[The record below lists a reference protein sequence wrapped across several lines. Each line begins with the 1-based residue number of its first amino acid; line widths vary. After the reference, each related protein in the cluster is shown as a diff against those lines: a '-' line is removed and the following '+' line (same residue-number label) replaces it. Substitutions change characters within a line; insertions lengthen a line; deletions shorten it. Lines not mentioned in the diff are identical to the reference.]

1 MKKYI
6 LLLGALMFAVLTQ
19 AQAQSETEEKLGDVM
34 LKSETPTSFNYQA
47 LLYNDGKPVAEKSVK
62 IKITLQDETAKAYFI
77 EEHTTNT
84 AKTGMINVSV
94 GKGTPIT
101 GDLNDVAWE
110 KGVFIAAEADSGSGY
125 KSLGPATKM
134 QAVPY
139 ALYARAVPV
148 IRGTKAGKEEGRPIF
163 QVQNSKGM
171 PLFSVY
177 EEGISINVPDLPSG
191 TRRPRG
197 GFAVKSFRLGGDL
210 SEESSNNRLQ
220 IADGAI
226 DVFVDPV
233 MRGYY
238 GGFAVKTMGHL
249 RSGENGQKTLFNL
262 DDRSTFFTLDNCGIE
277 STFQLRDRCNNNQVI
292 MNLGAN
298 GKIQSK
304 QIPDKVLQDLPSTA
318 SGATLQVEWPWP
330 SKATTEP
337 QKLGFTNLMRWRVPT
352 VKAQVVGSGVA
363 SKIKEVDYEIE
374 VVNDPAEAKKL
385 TDYLK
390 VGYYMQGDT
399 KRVLGLMLNSK
410 LKLDDDF
417 TFPKGKIV
425 IRSIAL
431 NPNLKTEIVFSGQR
445 MLYEDEFEFTAHWFT
460 KSMSNYVEFSDNEF
474 FMSILANE
482 FTQNAD
488 AKELLMNLPIK
499 VEITNDKYKDCL
511 KATIENGHIKCRV
524 TDRHA
529 YENALGA
536 FPAGGGEK
544 EITLKLKLSFPNDI
558 YEEVEGNGTVRVG
571 KY

>member
-6 LLLGALMFAVLTQ
+6 LLLSALLFVFLTQ
-19 AQAQSETEEKLGDVM
+19 AQAQDEKLGDVM

-47 LLYNDGKPVAEKSVK
+47 LLYDGGKPVAEKSVK
-62 IKITLQDETAKAYFI
+62 VKIKLQDEIGTVYFE
-77 EEHTTNT
+77 EEHNTNT

-94 GKGTPIT
+94 GKGTPIA

-110 KGVFIAAEADSGSGY
+110 KGVFIAAEADSGTGY
-125 KSLGPATKM
+125 KSLGPAAKM

-148 IRGTKAGKEEGRPIF
+148 IRGTKAGKEAGLPIF
-163 QVQNSKGM
+163 QVQSSKGM

-177 EEGISINVPDLPSG
+177 EEGISINVPDQPSD

-197 GFAVKSFRLGGDL
+197 GFAVKSFRLNGDL
-210 SEESSNNRLQ
+210 SDESSSERLQ
-220 IADGAI
+220 IADGAF

-249 RSGENGQKTLFNL
+249 RDGDNESRTLFNL
-262 DDRSTFFTLDNCGIE
+262 DNRSTFFTLACGQVE
-277 STFQLRDRCNNNQVI
+277 SNFQFRDRCNNNQVI

-330 SKATTEP
+330 SKVISEP
-337 QKLGFTNLMRWRVPT
+337 KLGFTNLMRWRVPT
-352 VKAQVVGSGVA
+352 VKAQVVGSGA
-363 SKIKEVDYEIE
+363 APKIEEVDYEIE
-374 VVNDPAEAKKL
+374 VVNDPAETKKL

-390 VGYYMQGDT
+390 VGYYIQKDA
-399 KRVLGLMLNSK
+399 KRVLGLMLDSK
-410 LKLDDDF
+410 LKLNRDF
-417 TFPKGKIV
+417 TFPKGKMV
-425 IRSIAL
+425 IRSTAL
-431 NPNLKTEIVFSGQR
+431 NPNLQTEIAFSGQT
-445 MLYEDEFEFTAHWFT
+445 MLYDDEFEFTAYWFT
-460 KSMSNYVEFSDNEF
+460 KTMSNYVEFSENEF
-474 FMSILANE
+474 FMRVRSTK
-482 FTQNAD
+482 FTQNAEV
-488 AKELLMNLPIK
+488 KELLTNFPVK

-511 KATIENGHIKCRV
+511 KATVEDGDIKCRV

-529 YENALGA
+529 YESALGA
-536 FPAGGGEK
+536 FPAAGGEK
-544 EITLKLKLSFPNDI
+544 EIILKLKLSFPNNI
-558 YEEVEGNGTVRVG
+558 YEAVEGNGTVKVG

>member
-6 LLLGALMFAVLTQ
+6 LLLSALLFVFLTQ
-19 AQAQSETEEKLGDVM
+19 AQAQDEKLGDVM

-47 LLYNDGKPVAEKSVK
+47 LLYNGGKPVAEKSVK
-62 IKITLQDETAKAYFI
+62 VKIKLQDEIGTVYFE
-77 EEHTTNT
+77 EEHNTNT

-110 KGVFIAAEADSGSGY
+110 KGVFIAAEADSGTGY
-125 KSLGPATKM
+125 KSLGPAAKM

-148 IRGTKAGKEEGRPIF
+148 IRGTKAGKEAGLPIF
-163 QVQNSKGM
+163 QVQSSKGM

-177 EEGISINVPDLPSG
+177 EEGISINVPDLPSD

-197 GFAVKSFRLGGDL
+197 GFAVKSFRLNGDL
-210 SEESSNNRLQ
+210 SDESSSERLQ
-220 IADGAI
+220 IADGAF

-249 RSGENGQKTLFNL
+249 RDGDNESRTLFNL
-262 DDRSTFFTLDNCGIE
+262 DNRSTFFTLACGQVE
-277 STFQLRDRCNNNQVI
+277 SNFQFRDRCNNNQVI

-304 QIPDKVLQDLPSTA
+304 QMPDKVLQDLPSTA
-318 SGATLQVEWPWP
+318 SGATLQAEWPWP
-330 SKATTEP
+330 SNVISEP
-337 QKLGFTNLMRWRVPT
+337 QKLGFTNLMRWRMPT

-363 SKIKEVDYEIE
+363 PKIKEVDYEIE
-374 VVNDPAEAKKL
+374 VVNDPAETKKL

-390 VGYYMQGDT
+390 VGYYIQKDA
-399 KRVLGLMLNSK
+399 KKVLGLMLDSK
-410 LKLDDDF
+410 LKLNRDF

-425 IRSIAL
+425 IRSTAL
-431 NPNLKTEIVFSGQR
+431 NPNLQTEIAFSGQT
-445 MLYEDEFEFTAHWFT
+445 MLYDDEFEFTAYWFT
-460 KSMSNYVEFSDNEF
+460 KTMSNYVEFSENEF
-474 FMSILANE
+474 FMRVRPTK
-482 FTQNAD
+482 FTQNAEV
-488 AKELLMNLPIK
+488 KELLTNFPVK

-511 KATIENGHIKCRV
+511 KATIEDGDIKCRV

-529 YENALGA
+529 YESALGA
-536 FPAGGGEK
+536 FPAAGGEK
-544 EITLKLKLSFPNDI
+544 EIILKLKLSFPNNI
-558 YEEVEGNGTVRVG
+558 YEAVEGNGTVKVG

>member
-6 LLLGALMFAVLTQ
+6 LLLSALLFVFLTQ
-19 AQAQSETEEKLGDVM
+19 AQAQDEKLGDVM

-47 LLYNDGKPVAEKSVK
+47 LLYDGGKPVAEKSVK
-62 IKITLQDETAKAYFI
+62 IKIKLQDEIGTVYFE
-77 EEHTTNT
+77 EEHNTNT

-94 GKGTPIT
+94 GKGTPIA

-110 KGVFIAAEADSGSGY
+110 KGVFIAAEADSGTGY
-125 KSLGPATKM
+125 KSLGPAAKM

-148 IRGTKAGKEEGRPIF
+148 IRGTKAGKEAGLPIF
-163 QVQNSKGM
+163 QVQSSKGM

-177 EEGISINVPDLPSG
+177 EEGISINVPDQPSD

-197 GFAVKSFRLGGDL
+197 GFAVKSFRLNGDL
-210 SEESSNNRLQ
+210 SDESSSERLQ
-220 IADGAI
+220 IADGAF

-249 RSGENGQKTLFNL
+249 RDGDNESRTLFNL
-262 DDRSTFFTLDNCGIE
+262 DNRSTFFTLACGQVE
-277 STFQLRDRCNNNQVI
+277 SNFQFRDRCNNNQVI

-318 SGATLQVEWPWP
+318 SGATLQVKWSWP
-330 SKATTEP
+330 SKVISEP
-337 QKLGFTNLMRWRVPT
+337 KLGFTNLMRWRVPT
-352 VKAQVVGSGVA
+352 VKAQVVGSGA
-363 SKIKEVDYEIE
+363 APKIEEVDYEIE
-374 VVNDPAEAKKL
+374 VVNDPAETKKL

-390 VGYYMQGDT
+390 VGYYIQKDA
-399 KRVLGLMLNSK
+399 KKVLGLMLDSK
-410 LKLDDDF
+410 LKLNRDF

-425 IRSIAL
+425 IRSTAL
-431 NPNLKTEIVFSGQR
+431 NPNLQTEIAFSGQT
-445 MLYEDEFEFTAHWFT
+445 MLYDDEFEFTAYWFT
-460 KSMSNYVEFSDNEF
+460 KTMSNYVEFSENEF
-474 FMSILANE
+474 FMRVRPTK
-482 FTQNAD
+482 FTQNAEV
-488 AKELLMNLPIK
+488 KELLTNFPVK

-511 KATIENGHIKCRV
+511 KATIEDGDIKCRV

-529 YENALGA
+529 YESALGA
-536 FPAGGGEK
+536 FPAAGGEK
-544 EITLKLKLSFPNDI
+544 EIILKLKLSFPNNI
-558 YEEVEGNGTVRVG
+558 YEAVEGNGTVKVG

>member
-6 LLLGALMFAVLTQ
+6 LLLSALLFVFLTQ
-19 AQAQSETEEKLGDVM
+19 AQAQDEKLGDVM

-47 LLYNDGKPVAEKSVK
+47 LLYDGGKPVAEKSVK
-62 IKITLQDETAKAYFI
+62 VKIKLQDEIGTVYFE
-77 EEHTTNT
+77 EEHNTNT

-94 GKGTPIT
+94 GKGTPIA

-110 KGVFIAAEADSGSGY
+110 KGVFIAAEADSGTGY
-125 KSLGPATKM
+125 KSLGPAAKM

-148 IRGTKAGKEEGRPIF
+148 IRGTKAGKEAGLPIF
-163 QVQNSKGM
+163 QVQSSKGM

-177 EEGISINVPDLPSG
+177 EEGISINVPDQPSD

-197 GFAVKSFRLGGDL
+197 GFAVKSFRLNGDL
-210 SEESSNNRLQ
+210 SDESSSERLQ
-220 IADGAI
+220 IADGAF

-249 RSGENGQKTLFNL
+249 RDGDNESRTLFNL
-262 DDRSTFFTLDNCGIE
+262 DNRSTFFTLACGQVE
-277 STFQLRDRCNNNQVI
+277 SNFQFRDRCNNNQVI

-330 SKATTEP
+330 SKVISEP
-337 QKLGFTNLMRWRVPT
+337 KLGFTNLMRWRVPT
-352 VKAQVVGSGVA
+352 VKAQVVGSGA
-363 SKIKEVDYEIE
+363 APKIEEVDYEIE
-374 VVNDPAEAKKL
+374 VVNDPAETKKL

-390 VGYYMQGDT
+390 VGYYIQKDA
-399 KRVLGLMLNSK
+399 KRVLGLMLDSK
-410 LKLDDDF
+410 LKLSRDF

-425 IRSIAL
+425 IRSTAL
-431 NPNLKTEIVFSGQR
+431 NPNLQTEIAFSGQT
-445 MLYEDEFEFTAHWFT
+445 MLYDDEFEFTAYWFT
-460 KSMSNYVEFSDNEF
+460 KTMSNYVEFSENEF
-474 FMSILANE
+474 FMRVRPTK
-482 FTQNAD
+482 FTQNAEV
-488 AKELLMNLPIK
+488 KELLTNFPVK

-511 KATIENGHIKCRV
+511 KATIEDGDIKCRV

-529 YENALGA
+529 YESALGA
-536 FPAGGGEK
+536 FPAAGGEK
-544 EITLKLKLSFPNDI
+544 EIILKLKLSFPNNI
-558 YEEVEGNGTVRVG
+558 YEAVEGNGTVKVG

>member
-6 LLLGALMFAVLTQ
+6 LLLSALLFVFLTQ
-19 AQAQSETEEKLGDVM
+19 AQAQDEKLGDVM

-47 LLYNDGKPVAEKSVK
+47 LLYDGGKPVAEKSVK
-62 IKITLQDETAKAYFI
+62 VKIKLQDEIGTVYFE
-77 EEHTTNT
+77 EEHNTNT

-94 GKGTPIT
+94 GKGTPIA

-110 KGVFIAAEADSGSGY
+110 KGVFIAAEADSGTGY
-125 KSLGPATKM
+125 KSLGPAAKM

-148 IRGTKAGKEEGRPIF
+148 IRGTKAGKEAGLPIF
-163 QVQNSKGM
+163 QVQSSKGM

-177 EEGISINVPDLPSG
+177 EEGISINVPDQPSD

-197 GFAVKSFRLGGDL
+197 GFAVKSFRLNGDL
-210 SEESSNNRLQ
+210 SDESSSERLQ
-220 IADGAI
+220 IADGAF

-249 RSGENGQKTLFNL
+249 RDGDNESRTLFNL
-262 DDRSTFFTLDNCGIE
+262 DNRSTFFTLACGQVE
-277 STFQLRDRCNNNQVI
+277 SNFQFRDRCNNNQVI

-330 SKATTEP
+330 SKVISEP
-337 QKLGFTNLMRWRVPT
+337 KLGFTNLMRWRVPT
-352 VKAQVVGSGVA
+352 VKAQVVGSGA
-363 SKIKEVDYEIE
+363 APKIEEVDYEIE
-374 VVNDPAEAKKL
+374 VVNDPAETKKL

-390 VGYYMQGDT
+390 VGYYIQKDA
-399 KRVLGLMLNSK
+399 KRVLGLMLDSK
-410 LKLDDDF
+410 LKLSRDF

-425 IRSIAL
+425 IRSTAL
-431 NPNLKTEIVFSGQR
+431 NPNLQTEIAFSGQT
-445 MLYEDEFEFTAHWFT
+445 MLYDDEFEFTAYWFT
-460 KSMSNYVEFSDNEF
+460 KTMSNYVEFSENEF
-474 FMSILANE
+474 FMRVRPTK
-482 FTQNAD
+482 FTQNAEV
-488 AKELLMNLPIK
+488 KELLTNFPVK

-511 KATIENGHIKCRV
+511 KATIEDGDIKCRV

-529 YENALGA
+529 YESALGA
-536 FPAGGGEK
+536 FPAAGGEK
-544 EITLKLKLSFPNDI
+544 EITLKLKLSFPNNI
-558 YEEVEGNGTVRVG
+558 YEAVEGNGTVKVG

>member
-6 LLLGALMFAVLTQ
+6 LLLSALLFVFLTQ
-19 AQAQSETEEKLGDVM
+19 AQAQDEKLGDVM

-47 LLYNDGKPVAEKSVK
+47 LLYDGGKPVAEKSVK
-62 IKITLQDETAKAYFI
+62 VKIKLQDEIGTVYFE
-77 EEHTTNT
+77 EEHNTNT

-94 GKGTPIT
+94 GKGTPIA

-110 KGVFIAAEADSGSGY
+110 KGVFIAAEADSGTGY
-125 KSLGPATKM
+125 KSLGPAAKM

-148 IRGTKAGKEEGRPIF
+148 IRGTKAGKEAGLPIF
-163 QVQNSKGM
+163 QVQSSKGM

-177 EEGISINVPDLPSG
+177 EEGISINVPDQPSD

-197 GFAVKSFRLGGDL
+197 GFAVKSFRLNGDL
-210 SEESSNNRLQ
+210 SDESSSERLQ
-220 IADGAI
+220 IADGAF

-249 RSGENGQKTLFNL
+249 RDGDNESRTLFNL
-262 DDRSTFFTLDNCGIE
+262 DNRSTFFTLACGQVE
-277 STFQLRDRCNNNQVI
+277 SNFQFRDRCNNNQVI

-330 SKATTEP
+330 SKVISEP
-337 QKLGFTNLMRWRVPT
+337 KLGFTNLMRWRVPT
-352 VKAQVVGSGVA
+352 VKAQVVGSGA
-363 SKIKEVDYEIE
+363 APKIEEVDYEIE
-374 VVNDPAEAKKL
+374 VVNDPAETKKL

-390 VGYYMQGDT
+390 VGYYIQKDA
-399 KRVLGLMLNSK
+399 KRVLGLMLDSK
-410 LKLDDDF
+410 LKLSRDF

-425 IRSIAL
+425 IRSTAL
-431 NPNLKTEIVFSGQR
+431 NPNLQTEIAFSGQT
-445 MLYEDEFEFTAHWFT
+445 MLYDDEFEFTAYWFT
-460 KSMSNYVEFSDNEF
+460 KTMSNYVEFSENEF
-474 FMSILANE
+474 FMRVRPTK
-482 FTQNAD
+482 FTQNAEV
-488 AKELLMNLPIK
+488 KELLTNFPVK

-511 KATIENGHIKCRV
+511 KATIEDGDIKCRV

-529 YENALGA
+529 YESALGA
-536 FPAGGGEK
+536 FPAAGGEK
-544 EITLKLKLSFPNDI
+544 EIILKLKLSFPNNI
-558 YEEVEGNGTVRVG
+558 YEAVEGNGTVKIG

>member
-6 LLLGALMFAVLTQ
+6 LLLSALLFVFLTQ
-19 AQAQSETEEKLGDVM
+19 AQAQDEKLGDVM

-47 LLYNDGKPVAEKSVK
+47 LLYDGGKPVAEKSVK
-62 IKITLQDETAKAYFI
+62 VKIKLQDEIGTVYFE
-77 EEHTTNT
+77 EEHNTNT

-94 GKGTPIT
+94 GKGTPIA

-110 KGVFIAAEADSGSGY
+110 KGVFIAAEADSGTGY
-125 KSLGPATKM
+125 KSLGPAAKM

-148 IRGTKAGKEEGRPIF
+148 IRGTKAGKEAGLPIF
-163 QVQNSKGM
+163 QVQSSKGM

-177 EEGISINVPDLPSG
+177 EEGISINVPDQPSD

-197 GFAVKSFRLGGDL
+197 GFAVKSFRLNGDL
-210 SEESSNNRLQ
+210 SDGSSSERLQ
-220 IADGAI
+220 IADGAF

-249 RSGENGQKTLFNL
+249 RDGDNESRTLFNL
-262 DDRSTFFTLDNCGIE
+262 DNRSTFFTLACGQVE
-277 STFQLRDRCNNNQVI
+277 SNFQFRDRCNNNQVI

-330 SKATTEP
+330 SKVISEP
-337 QKLGFTNLMRWRVPT
+337 KLGFTNLMRWRVPT
-352 VKAQVVGSGVA
+352 VKAQVVGSGA
-363 SKIKEVDYEIE
+363 APKIEEVDYEIE
-374 VVNDPAEAKKL
+374 VVNDPAETKKL

-390 VGYYMQGDT
+390 VGYYIQKDA
-399 KRVLGLMLNSK
+399 KRVLGLMLDSK
-410 LKLDDDF
+410 LKLNRDF

-425 IRSIAL
+425 IRSTAL
-431 NPNLKTEIVFSGQR
+431 NPNLQTEIAFSGQT
-445 MLYEDEFEFTAHWFT
+445 MLYDDEFEFTAYWFT
-460 KSMSNYVEFSDNEF
+460 KTMSNYVEFSENEF
-474 FMSILANE
+474 FMRVRPTK
-482 FTQNAD
+482 FTQNAEV
-488 AKELLMNLPIK
+488 KELLTNFPVK

-511 KATIENGHIKCRV
+511 KATIENGDIKCRV

-529 YENALGA
+529 YESALGA
-536 FPAGGGEK
+536 FPAAGGEK

-558 YEEVEGNGTVRVG
+558 YEAVEGNGTVKVG

>member
-6 LLLGALMFAVLTQ
+6 LLLSALLFVFLTQ
-19 AQAQSETEEKLGDVM
+19 AQAQDEKLGDVM

-47 LLYNDGKPVAEKSVK
+47 LLYDGGKPVAEKSVK
-62 IKITLQDETAKAYFI
+62 IKIKLQDEIGTVYFE
-77 EEHTTNT
+77 EEHNTNT

-94 GKGTPIT
+94 GKGTPIA

-110 KGVFIAAEADSGSGY
+110 KGVFIAAEADSGTGY
-125 KSLGPATKM
+125 KSLGSAAKM

-148 IRGTKAGKEEGRPIF
+148 IRGTKAGKEAGLPIF
-163 QVQNSKGM
+163 QVQSSKGM

-177 EEGISINVPDLPSG
+177 EEGISINVPDQPSD

-197 GFAVKSFRLGGDL
+197 GFAVKSFRLNGDL
-210 SEESSNNRLQ
+210 SDGSSSERLQ
-220 IADGAI
+220 IADGAF

-249 RSGENGQKTLFNL
+249 RDGDNESRTLFNL
-262 DDRSTFFTLDNCGIE
+262 DNRSTFFTLACGQVE
-277 STFQLRDRCNNNQVI
+277 SNFQFRDRCNNNQVI

-330 SKATTEP
+330 SKVISEP
-337 QKLGFTNLMRWRVPT
+337 KLGFTNLMRWRVPT
-352 VKAQVVGSGVA
+352 VKAQVVGSGAA
-363 SKIKEVDYEIE
+363 SKIEEVDYEIE
-374 VVNDPAEAKKL
+374 VVNDPAETKKL

-390 VGYYMQGDT
+390 VGYYIQKDA
-399 KRVLGLMLNSK
+399 KRVLGLMLDSK
-410 LKLDDDF
+410 LKLSRDF

-425 IRSIAL
+425 IRSTAL
-431 NPNLKTEIVFSGQR
+431 NPNLQTEIAFSGQT
-445 MLYEDEFEFTAHWFT
+445 MLYDDEFEFTAYWFT
-460 KSMSNYVEFSDNEF
+460 KTMSNYVEFSENEF
-474 FMSILANE
+474 FMRVRPTK
-482 FTQNAD
+482 FTQNAEV
-488 AKELLMNLPIK
+488 KELLTNFPVK

-511 KATIENGHIKCRV
+511 KATIEDGDIKCRV

-529 YENALGA
+529 YESALGA
-536 FPAGGGEK
+536 FPAAGGEK
-544 EITLKLKLSFPNDI
+544 EIILKLKLSFPNNI
-558 YEEVEGNGTVRVG
+558 YEAVEGNGTVKVG

>member
-19 AQAQSETEEKLGDVM
+19 AQAQSETKEKLGDVM

-101 GDLNDVAWE
+101 GNLNDVAWE
-110 KGVFIAAEADSGSGY
+110 KGVFIAAEADSGTGY

-148 IRGTKAGKEEGRPIF
+148 IRGTKAGKEAGLPIF
-163 QVQNSKGM
+163 QVQSSKGM

-177 EEGISINVPDLPSG
+177 EEGISINVPDQPSD

-197 GFAVKSFRLGGDL
+197 GFAVKSFRLNGDL
-210 SEESSNNRLQ
+210 SDGSSSERLQ
-220 IADGAI
+220 IADGAF

-249 RSGENGQKTLFNL
+249 RDGDNESRTLFNL
-262 DDRSTFFTLDNCGIE
+262 DNRSTFFTLACGQVE
-277 STFQLRDRCNNNQVI
+277 SNFQFRDRCNNNQVI

-330 SKATTEP
+330 SKVISEP
-337 QKLGFTNLMRWRVPT
+337 KLGFTNLMRWRVPT
-352 VKAQVVGSGVA
+352 VKAQVVGSGA
-363 SKIKEVDYEIE
+363 APKIEEVDYEIE
-374 VVNDPAEAKKL
+374 VVNDPAETKKL

-390 VGYYMQGDT
+390 VGYYIQKDA
-399 KRVLGLMLNSK
+399 KRVLGLMLDSK
-410 LKLDDDF
+410 LKLNRDF

-425 IRSIAL
+425 IRSTAL
-431 NPNLKTEIVFSGQR
+431 NPNLQTEIAFSGQT
-445 MLYEDEFEFTAHWFT
+445 MLYDDEFEFTAYWFT
-460 KSMSNYVEFSDNEF
+460 KTMSNYVEFSENEF
-474 FMSILANE
+474 FMRVRPTK
-482 FTQNAD
+482 FTQNAEV
-488 AKELLMNLPIK
+488 KELLTNFPVK

-511 KATIENGHIKCRV
+511 KATIENGDIKCRV

-529 YENALGA
+529 YESALGA
-536 FPAGGGEK
+536 FPAAGGEK
-544 EITLKLKLSFPNDI
+544 EITLKLKLSFPNNI
-558 YEEVEGNGTVRVG
+558 YEAVEGNGTVKVG

>member
-6 LLLGALMFAVLTQ
+6 LLLSALLFVFLTQ
-19 AQAQSETEEKLGDVM
+19 AQAQDEKLGDVM

-47 LLYNDGKPVAEKSVK
+47 LLYNGGKPVAEKSVK
-62 IKITLQDETAKAYFI
+62 VKIKLQDEIGTVYFE
-77 EEHTTNT
+77 EEHNTNT

-94 GKGTPIT
+94 GKGTPIA

-110 KGVFIAAEADSGSGY
+110 KGVFIAAEADSGTGY
-125 KSLGPATKM
+125 KSLGPAAKM

-148 IRGTKAGKEEGRPIF
+148 IRGTKAGKEAGLPIF
-163 QVQNSKGM
+163 QVQSSKGM

-177 EEGISINVPDLPSG
+177 EEGISINVPDQPSD

-197 GFAVKSFRLGGDL
+197 GFAVKSFRLNGDL
-210 SEESSNNRLQ
+210 SDESSSERLQ
-220 IADGAI
+220 IADGAF

-249 RSGENGQKTLFNL
+249 RDGDNESRTLFNL
-262 DDRSTFFTLDNCGIE
+262 DNRSTFFTLACGQVE
-277 STFQLRDRCNNNQVI
+277 SNFQFRDRCNNNQVI

-304 QIPDKVLQDLPSTA
+304 QMPDKVLQDLPSTA

-330 SKATTEP
+330 SKAATEP
-337 QKLGFTNLMRWRVPT
+337 KKLGFTNLMRWRVPT
-352 VKAQVVGSGVA
+352 VKAQVVGSGA
-363 SKIKEVDYEIE
+363 APKIKEVDYEIE
-374 VVNDPAEAKKL
+374 VVNDPAETKKL

-390 VGYYMQGDT
+390 VGYYMQEDT
-399 KRVLGLMLNSK
+399 KRVLGLMLDSK

-431 NPNLKTEIVFSGQR
+431 NPNLQTEIAFSGQR
-445 MLYEDEFEFTAHWFT
+445 MLYEDEFEFTAYWF
-460 KSMSNYVEFSDNEF
+460 KAMSNYVEFSDNEF
-474 FMSILANE
+474 FMSVRANE
-482 FTQNAD
+482 FTQNAN

-511 KATIENGHIKCRV
+511 KATIENGDIKCRV

-536 FPAGGGEK
+536 FPAAGGEK
-544 EITLKLKLSFPNDI
+544 EITLKLKLSFPNNI
-558 YEEVEGNGTVRVG
+558 YEEVEGNGTVKVG

>member
-6 LLLGALMFAVLTQ
+6 LLLSALLFVFLTQ
-19 AQAQSETEEKLGDVM
+19 AQAQDEKLGDVM

-47 LLYNDGKPVAEKSVK
+47 LLYDGGKPVAEKSVK
-62 IKITLQDETAKAYFI
+62 IKIKLQDEIGTVYFE
-77 EEHTTNT
+77 EEHNTNT

-94 GKGTPIT
+94 GKGTPIA

-110 KGVFIAAEADSGSGY
+110 KGVFIAAEADSGTGY
-125 KSLGPATKM
+125 KSLGPAAKM

-148 IRGTKAGKEEGRPIF
+148 IRGTKAGKEAGLPIF
-163 QVQNSKGM
+163 QVQSSKGM

-177 EEGISINVPDLPSG
+177 EEGISINVPDQPSD

-197 GFAVKSFRLGGDL
+197 GFAVKSFRLNGDL
-210 SEESSNNRLQ
+210 SDESSSERLQ
-220 IADGAI
+220 IADGAF

-249 RSGENGQKTLFNL
+249 RDGDNESRTLFNL
-262 DDRSTFFTLDNCGIE
+262 DNRSTFFTLACGQVE
-277 STFQLRDRCNNNQVI
+277 SNFQFRDRCNNNQVI

-318 SGATLQVEWPWP
+318 SGATLQVKWSWP
-330 SKATTEP
+330 SKVISEP
-337 QKLGFTNLMRWRVPT
+337 KLGFTNLMRWRVPT
-352 VKAQVVGSGVA
+352 VKAQVVGSGA
-363 SKIKEVDYEIE
+363 APKIEEVDYEIE
-374 VVNDPAEAKKL
+374 VVNDPAETKKL

-390 VGYYMQGDT
+390 VGYYIQKDA
-399 KRVLGLMLNSK
+399 KKVLGLMLDSK
-410 LKLDDDF
+410 LKLNRDF

-425 IRSIAL
+425 IRSTAL
-431 NPNLKTEIVFSGQR
+431 NPNLQTEIAFSGQT
-445 MLYEDEFEFTAHWFT
+445 MLYDDEFEFTAYWFT
-460 KSMSNYVEFSDNEF
+460 KTMSNYVEFSENEF
-474 FMSILANE
+474 FMRVRPTK
-482 FTQNAD
+482 FTQNAEV
-488 AKELLMNLPIK
+488 KELLTNFPVK

-511 KATIENGHIKCRV
+511 KATIEDGDIKCRV

-529 YENALGA
+529 YESALGA
-536 FPAGGGEK
+536 FPAAGGEK
-544 EITLKLKLSFPNDI
+544 EIILKLKLSFPNNI
-558 YEEVEGNGTVRVG
+558 YEAVEGNGTVKIG

>member
-77 EEHTTNT
+77 EEHTTST

-110 KGVFIAAEADSGSGY
+110 KGVFIAAEADSGTGY
-125 KSLGPATKM
+125 KSLGPAAKM

-148 IRGTKAGKEEGRPIF
+148 IRGTKAGKEAGLPIF
-163 QVQNSKGM
+163 QVQSSKGM

-177 EEGISINVPDLPSG
+177 EEGISINVPDQPSD

-197 GFAVKSFRLGGDL
+197 GFAVKSFRLNGDL
-210 SEESSNNRLQ
+210 SDESSSERLQ
-220 IADGAI
+220 IADGAF

-249 RSGENGQKTLFNL
+249 RDGDNESRTLFNL
-262 DDRSTFFTLDNCGIE
+262 DNRSTFFTLACGQVE
-277 STFQLRDRCNNNQVI
+277 SNFQFRDRCNNNQVI

-330 SKATTEP
+330 SKVISEP
-337 QKLGFTNLMRWRVPT
+337 KLGFTNLMRWRVPT
-352 VKAQVVGSGVA
+352 VKAQVVGSGA
-363 SKIKEVDYEIE
+363 APKIEEVDYEIE
-374 VVNDPAEAKKL
+374 VVNDPAETKKL

-390 VGYYMQGDT
+390 VGYYIQKDA
-399 KRVLGLMLNSK
+399 KRVLGLMLDSK
-410 LKLDDDF
+410 LKLNRDF

-425 IRSIAL
+425 IRSTAL
-431 NPNLKTEIVFSGQR
+431 NPNLQTEIAFSGQT
-445 MLYEDEFEFTAHWFT
+445 MLYDDEFEFTAYWFT
-460 KSMSNYVEFSDNEF
+460 KTMSNYVEFSENEF
-474 FMSILANE
+474 FMRVRPTK
-482 FTQNAD
+482 FTQNAEVN
-488 AKELLMNLPIK
+488 ELLTNFPVK

-511 KATIENGHIKCRV
+511 KATIEDGDIKCRV

-529 YENALGA
+529 YESALGA
-536 FPAGGGEK
+536 FPAAGGEK
-544 EITLKLKLSFPNDI
+544 EIILKLKLSFPNNI
-558 YEEVEGNGTVRVG
+558 YEAVEGNGTVKIG

>member
-6 LLLGALMFAVLTQ
+6 LLLSALLFVFLTQ
-19 AQAQSETEEKLGDVM
+19 AQAQDEKLGDVM

-47 LLYNDGKPVAEKSVK
+47 LLYDGGKPVAEKSVK
-62 IKITLQDETAKAYFI
+62 VKIKLQDEIGTVYFE
-77 EEHTTNT
+77 EEHNTNT

-94 GKGTPIT
+94 GKGTPIA

-110 KGVFIAAEADSGSGY
+110 KGVFIAAEADSGTGY
-125 KSLGPATKM
+125 KSLGPAAKM

-148 IRGTKAGKEEGRPIF
+148 IRGTKAGKEAGLPIF
-163 QVQNSKGM
+163 QVQSSKGM

-177 EEGISINVPDLPSG
+177 EEGISINVPDQPSD

-197 GFAVKSFRLGGDL
+197 GFAVKSFRLNGDL
-210 SEESSNNRLQ
+210 SDGSSSERLQ
-220 IADGAI
+220 IADGAF

-249 RSGENGQKTLFNL
+249 RDGDNESRTLFNL
-262 DDRSTFFTLDNCGIE
+262 DNRSTFFTLACGQVE
-277 STFQLRDRCNNNQVI
+277 SNFQFRDRCNNNQVI

-330 SKATTEP
+330 SKVISEP
-337 QKLGFTNLMRWRVPT
+337 KLGFTNLMRWRVPT
-352 VKAQVVGSGVA
+352 VKAQVVGSGA
-363 SKIKEVDYEIE
+363 APKIEEVDYEIE
-374 VVNDPAEAKKL
+374 VVNDPAETKKL

-390 VGYYMQGDT
+390 VGYYIQKDA
-399 KRVLGLMLNSK
+399 KRVLGLMLDSK
-410 LKLDDDF
+410 LKLSRDF

-425 IRSIAL
+425 IRSTAL
-431 NPNLKTEIVFSGQR
+431 NPNLQTEIAFSGQT
-445 MLYEDEFEFTAHWFT
+445 MLYDDEFEFTAYWFT
-460 KSMSNYVEFSDNEF
+460 KTMSNYVEFSENEF
-474 FMSILANE
+474 FMRVRPTK
-482 FTQNAD
+482 FTQNAEV
-488 AKELLMNLPIK
+488 KELLTNFPVK

-511 KATIENGHIKCRV
+511 KATIEDGDIKCRV

-529 YENALGA
+529 YESALGA
-536 FPAGGGEK
+536 FPAAGGEK
-544 EITLKLKLSFPNDI
+544 EIILKLKLSFPNNI
-558 YEEVEGNGTVRVG
+558 YEAVEGNGTVKVG

>member
-6 LLLGALMFAVLTQ
+6 LLLSALLFVFLTQ
-19 AQAQSETEEKLGDVM
+19 AQAQDEKLGDVM

-47 LLYNDGKPVAEKSVK
+47 LLYNGGKPVAEKSVK
-62 IKITLQDETAKAYFI
+62 VKIKLQDEIGTVYFE
-77 EEHTTNT
+77 EEHNTNT

-94 GKGTPIT
+94 GKGTPIA

-110 KGVFIAAEADSGSGY
+110 KGVFIAAEADSGTGY
-125 KSLGPATKM
+125 KSLGPAAKM

-148 IRGTKAGKEEGRPIF
+148 IRGTKAGKEAGYPIF
-163 QVQNSKGM
+163 QVQSSKGM

-177 EEGISINVPDLPSG
+177 EEGISINVPDQPSD

-197 GFAVKSFRLGGDL
+197 GFAVKSFRLNGDL
-210 SEESSNNRLQ
+210 SDGSTSERLQ
-220 IADGAI
+220 IADGAF

-249 RSGENGQKTLFNL
+249 RDGDNESRTLFNL
-262 DDRSTFFTLDNCGIE
+262 DNRSTFFTLACGQVE
-277 STFQLRDRCNNNQVI
+277 SNFQFRDRCNNNQVI

-330 SKATTEP
+330 SKAATEP
-337 QKLGFTNLMRWRVPT
+337 KKLGFTNLMRWRVPT

-363 SKIKEVDYEIE
+363 PKIKEVDYEIE

-399 KRVLGLMLNSK
+399 KRVLGLMLDSK

-431 NPNLKTEIVFSGQR
+431 NPNLQTEIAFSGQR
-445 MLYEDEFEFTAHWFT
+445 MLYEDEFEFTAHWFKT
-460 KSMSNYVEFSDNEF
+460 MSNYVEFSDNEF
-474 FMSILANE
+474 FMSVRANE

-511 KATIENGHIKCRV
+511 KATIENGDIKCRV
-524 TDRHA
+524 TDRHT
-529 YENALGA
+529 YESALGA
-536 FPAGGGEK
+536 FPVTGGEK
-544 EITLKLKLSFPNDI
+544 EITLKLKFSFPNNI